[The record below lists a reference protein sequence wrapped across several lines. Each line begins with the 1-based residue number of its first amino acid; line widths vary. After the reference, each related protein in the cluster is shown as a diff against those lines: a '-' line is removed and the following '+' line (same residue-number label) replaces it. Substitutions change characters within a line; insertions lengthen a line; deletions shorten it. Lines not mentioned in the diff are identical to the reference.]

1 MRDLVASIA
10 TFVFMLATF
19 GLMLHVAV
27 LILSGGSVT
36 WLVAWLP
43 FIGASA
49 ISMAVTN
56 APTPL
61 WEKHNG

>member
-19 GLMLHVAV
+19 GLMLHVAT

-43 FIGASA
+43 LIGVSA
-49 ISMAVTN
+49 IAMAFTN

-61 WEKHNG
+61 WEKDHG